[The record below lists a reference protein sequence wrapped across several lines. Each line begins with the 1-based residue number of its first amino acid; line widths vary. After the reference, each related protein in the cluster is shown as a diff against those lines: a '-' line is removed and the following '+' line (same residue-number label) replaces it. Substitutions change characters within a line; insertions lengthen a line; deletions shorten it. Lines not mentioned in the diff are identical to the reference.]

1 MVIDNVVVEAYETIF
16 SKDELKKYVKHSKIH
31 TDGILKKIRIIR
43 RADGGF
49 DVEFKAD
56 VDFEEIAD
64 PMEI

>member
-1 MVIDNVVVEAYETIF
+1 MIIDNVVVEADETFF
-16 SKDELKKYVKHSKIH
+16 SKDELKKYMKHAKIN
-31 TDGILKKIRIIR
+31 TDGVLKKIRIIR

-56 VDFEEIAD
+56 VSFEEIAD

>member
-1 MVIDNVVVEAYETIF
+1 MVIDNVVVEADESFF
-16 SKDELKKYVKHSKIH
+16 SKDELKKYVKYSKIR
-31 TDGILKKIRIIR
+31 TDGVLKKIRITR

-49 DVEFKAD
+49 DVELKAD

>member
-1 MVIDNVVVEAYETIF
+1 MIIENVVVEADETVF
-16 SKDELKKYVKHSKIH
+16 SKDELKKYVKHVKIT
-31 TDGILKKIRIIR
+31 TDGVLKKIRIKR
-43 RADGGF
+43 RTDGGF